1 LPIYVGADVHY
12 NFGKIETSGL
22 VFVTD
27 IPVGTRQLNRATLS
41 VDYSVVCTAKI
52 NKKPVFSSVSYRLES
67 DLT

>member
-1 LPIYVGADVHY
+1 VFLGAAYKLLPNLSVGADVHY

-41 VDYSVVCTAKI
+41 GVDYSVGTCT
-52 NKKPVFSSVSYRLES
+52 KPKS
-67 DLT
+67 TN

>member
-1 LPIYVGADVHY
+1 LLPNLFGADVHY

-41 VDYSVVCTAKI
+41 GVDYSVGRYV
-52 NKKPVFSSVSYRLES
+52 PSSTKLSFLVAELQ
-67 DLT
+67 T